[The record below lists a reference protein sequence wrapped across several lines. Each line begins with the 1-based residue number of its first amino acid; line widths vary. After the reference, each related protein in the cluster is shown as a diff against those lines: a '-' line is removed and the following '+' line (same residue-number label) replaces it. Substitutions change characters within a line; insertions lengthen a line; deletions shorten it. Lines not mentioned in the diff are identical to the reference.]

1 MKNNSIFKVIK
12 KPLSKNIGLFILVSI
27 ALLVETGIS
36 LFIPNIL
43 SQVIDNLENKT
54 EKWLFMCTLFFCFIV
69 IMKGVIGIFNTYLR
83 EKLGW
88 YLCDCL
94 RENMFQRIFSFSV
107 KQHKSVRMGEF
118 LERLEG
124 DVNILVGFFS
134 SMFID
139 IAESLLMVIG
149 ILVVFYTKSVVL
161 GIAFTVLSLAI
172 LLLFVL
178 TQNAIA
184 ALWREVRAKETEV
197 LGEFSQDIAAWQ
209 DVVGI
214 GRERYILERFTKK
227 FEILKRKRVKASFK
241 GNIPAT
247 IFYSMLN
254 VGEGIVL
261 VVGVYLMSQGSM
273 TLGGL
278 YLILSYVGML
288 NIPFASLKYEFAEL
302 PQVLSAIGRIG
313 DVYKW
318 PCETRERGSRVWDN
332 DNRSVTFEQVSFGY
346 NRENIVL
353 DKVSFQVE
361 SGEHILIEGRTGSG
375 KSTILQLIAGLY
387 TADEGSV
394 KVGGYAPEDYRTDS
408 YYRGINYILQ
418 SNPIL
423 EDTIRNNVSRY
434 QETYTD
440 QEILSVL
447 KKVHLDRWVEE
458 SDKGL
463 STVINSGDIS
473 QDVAQLLAWA
483 AVLLVEPKVLLVDEF
498 DGSIQDATIQIIDKV
513 ICQELTRTTIIM
525 VTHKRRS
532 TIEFQ
537 KEIKIESGKILEIVP
552 HEKGVIA

>member
-12 KPLSKNIGLFILVSI
+12 EPLSKNIGLFILVSA
-27 ALLVETGIS
+27 ALLMETGIS

-43 SQVIDNLENKT
+43 SRVIDNLENKA
-54 EKWLFMCTLFFCFIV
+54 EKWLFACTLFFCFIV
-69 IMKGVIGIFNTYLR
+69 IMKGVIEICNTYLR

-94 RENMFQRIFSFSV
+94 RENMFQRILSFSM
-107 KQHKSVRMGEF
+107 KQHKSVRMEEF

-139 IAESLLMVIG
+139 IAESLLMVAG
-149 ILVVFYTKSVVL
+149 ILVVFYTKSAVL
-161 GIAFTVLSLAI
+161 GSAFTGLSAGI

-178 TQNAIA
+178 TRNAIS
-184 ALWREVRAKETEV
+184 ALWREVREKETEV

-209 DVVGI
+209 DVVGV
-214 GRERYILERFTKK
+214 GREQYILERFAEK
-227 FEILKRKRVKASFK
+227 FEILKRKQVKASFS

-261 VVGVYLMSQGSM
+261 VTGVCLMSRGSM

-302 PQVLSAIGRIG
+302 PQVLSAVGRIG
-313 DVYKW
+313 DIYKW
-318 PCETRERGSRVWDN
+318 PCETGKGGSRVWDN
-332 DNRSVTFEQVSFGY
+332 DDGSVVFEQVSFGY
-346 NRENIVL
+346 NPGNTVL
-353 DKVSFQVE
+353 DKVSFRAE

-394 KVGGYAPEDYRTDS
+394 KVGGYAPEDYTADS
-408 YYRGINYILQ
+408 YYRGISYILQ

-434 QETYTD
+434 QDTYTD
-440 QEILSVL
+440 QEILAAL
-447 KKVHLDRWVEE
+447 KKVHLDRWAEE
-458 SDKGL
+458 SEKGL
-463 STVINSGDIS
+463 STVINRGDIS
-473 QDVAQLLAWA
+473 LDTAQLLAWA
-483 AVLLVEPKVLLVDEF
+483 AVLLVRPKVLLVDEF
-498 DGSIQDATIQIIDKV
+498 DGNIQDAAIHIIDRV
-513 ICQELTRTTIIM
+513 ICRELTGTTIIM

-552 HEKGVIA
+552 RERGGMA